1 MSPYQDRPGQDESGR
16 LRARAR
22 PRAVRSLPPGRHR
35 LGLGLGHGRDGM
47 VYVPAEREEPSPL
60 VVLLHGAGGA
70 AEAGIE
76 LLREHAD
83 EHGLLLLAPDA
94 RRATWDRVR
103 GTFGPDVAF
112 IQRALQQLLARH
124 PVDPRHVGLGGFSDG
139 ASYALSL
146 GLGNGDLFTH
156 LIALSPGFA
165 APPVR
170 VGQPRIFVSHG
181 VDDDVLPIERC
192 SRRLVPMLRDEG
204 YDVRYEE
211 FEDGHAVPPWL
222 AADAVRWF
230 VAPDDPGAP
239 AARPAD
245 AAASH
250 DRAG

>member
-1 MSPYQDRPGQDESGR
+1 M
-16 LRARAR
+16 
-22 PRAVRSLPPGRHR
+22 
-35 LGLGLGHGRDGM
+35 
-47 VYVPAEREEPSPL
+47 YVPAEREEPSPL

-112 IQRALQQLLARH
+112 VQRALQQLLARH
-124 PVDPRHVGLGGFSDG
+124 PVDPRRVALGGFSDG

-170 VGQPRIFVSHG
+170 VGRPRIFVSHG
-181 VDDDVLPIERC
+181 VEDEVLPIDRC
-192 SRRLVPMLRDEG
+192 SRRLVPMLREEG

-211 FEDGHAVPPWL
+211 FADGHAVPPWL
-222 AADAVRWF
+222 AAEAVRWF
-230 VAPDDPGAP
+230 AAADGPDGTAP
-239 AARPAD
+239 AGAGGAGGHGASGGPPRP
-245 AAASH
+245 
-250 DRAG
+250 GKQG